1 MSLKKMLA
9 VVAAASLVAVA
20 APAFAANPFSDVPMN
35 HWAYDAVEQLSA
47 KGILEGYPNGTF
59 KGNRAMTRYEIATM
73 VARMMAAGGLSG
85 EDLEKLKALVVEFQP
100 ELEALGVKVDG
111 FDSRLSAL
119 EKGVGGWRITGQMR
133 FDYNAWD
140 KDGKDTS
147 DDGFTM
153 NRARLFLHKDLSD
166 GITFDARWH
175 KDTFD
180 RWWVTAKD
188 FMGLEGLTMRGGQF
202 YLNWEDDN
210 GWGADNSTFFMD
222 SHYRGFDLKYTRGM
236 FTVEGFA
243 ASNFAGGVYAAN
255 ASDEYYGARLKF
267 DFSEKFWLGVNGL
280 WNNVKGDEDE
290 EVVVVGGTPAVK
302 KTTTDAQ
309 KYKVYWADLG
319 FKFMD
324 GLELRG
330 AYYMEDI
337 DNPMVGKPDDPKAW
351 RAALA
356 VDQDVLKFTSLW
368 VEYAKIDEG
377 FMMHNNPWS
386 FSDIVYP
393 GEFTGYKEE
402 ITKDT
407 EYANHFGVQEDTKVL
422 FVKAKQK
429 WNDKWSTIERYVK
442 YDADSDDA
450 KEWSVA
456 IGYQYSPNLYFE
468 LAYADMDGRFKGG
481 KVDDTYDNNQIRFR
495 TLLNF

>member
-9 VVAAASLVAVA
+9 VVAAASLAAVA

-119 EKGVGGWRITGQMR
+119 EKGVGGWKITGQMR

-140 KDGKDTS
+140 NDGAATGAGA
-147 DDGFTM
+147 DGFTM
-153 NRARLFLHKDLSD
+153 NRARLFLHKDLTD
-166 GITFDARWH
+166 GITFDARYH
-175 KDTFD
+175 AGRFD
-180 RWWVTAKD
+180 RWWLTAKD

-202 YLNWEDDN
+202 YLDWEDEDGLYDDN
-210 GWGADNSTFFMD
+210 DAFNMD
-222 SHYRGFDLKYTRGM
+222 ANYRGFDLKYNRGM

-243 ASNFAGGVYAAN
+243 ASNQGGSIYDPN

-267 DFSEKFWLGVNGL
+267 DFSEKFWLSLNGL
-280 WNNVKGDEDE
+280 WYNVDN
-290 EVVVVGGTPAVK
+290 TNY
-302 KTTTDAQ
+302 KT
-309 KYKVYWADLG
+309 YWAGLG
-319 FKFMD
+319 FSFMD
-324 GLELRG
+324 GLELKG

-337 DNPMVGKPDDPKAW
+337 DGAAIDDPKAW
-351 RAALA
+351 KAILD
-356 VDQDVLKFTSLW
+356 VSQDVLKFTSLW
-368 VEYAKIDEG
+368 VEYAQFDQGFYIDRS
-377 FMMHNNPWS
+377 PWS
-386 FSDIVYP
+386 FSDVLWP
-393 GEFTGYKEE
+393 GD
-402 ITKDT
+402 IS
-407 EYANHFGVQEDTKVL
+407 AGVTLPDDADVL

-442 YDADSDDA
+442 YDIDNFWDA

-468 LAYADMDGRFKGG
+468 LAYADMDGSFF
-481 KVDDTYDNNQIRFR
+481 DPNYDNNQIRFR

>member
-1 MSLKKMLA
+1 MSMKKMLA
-9 VVAAASLVAVA
+9 VVAAASLAAVA

-119 EKGVGGWRITGQMR
+119 EKGLGGWKITGQMR

-140 KDGKDTS
+140 NDGAATGAGA
-147 DDGFTM
+147 DGFTM
-153 NRARLFLHKDLSD
+153 NRGRLFLHRDLSD
-166 GITFDARWH
+166 GVSFDARWH
-175 KDTFD
+175 NDRFD

-202 YLNWEDDN
+202 YLDWEDEDGLYDDN
-210 GWGADNSTFFMD
+210 DAFNMD
-222 SHYRGFDLKYTRGM
+222 ATYRGFDLKYNRGM

-243 ASNFAGGVYAAN
+243 ASNQGAGAQGVYTPN

-267 DFSEKFWLGVNGL
+267 DFSEKFWLSLNGL
-280 WNNVKGDEDE
+280 WYNVGN
-290 EVVVVGGTPAVK
+290 TNY
-302 KTTTDAQ
+302 KT
-309 KYKVYWADLG
+309 YWAGLG
-319 FKFMD
+319 FSFMD
-324 GLELRG
+324 GLELKG

-337 DNPMVGKPDDPKAW
+337 DGAAIDDPKAW
-351 RAALA
+351 KAILD
-356 VDQDVLKFTSLW
+356 VSQDVLKFTSLW
-368 VEYAKIDEG
+368 VEYAQFDQGFYIDRS
-377 FMMHNNPWS
+377 PWS
-386 FSDIVYP
+386 FSDVLWP
-393 GEFTGYKEE
+393 GD
-402 ITKDT
+402 IS
-407 EYANHFGVQEDTKVL
+407 AGVTLPDDADVL

-442 YDADSDDA
+442 YDIDNFWDA

-468 LAYADMDGRFKGG
+468 LAYADMDGSFL
-481 KVDDTYDNNQIRFR
+481 DPNYDNNQIRFR

>member
-1 MSLKKMLA
+1 MSMKKMLA

-119 EKGVGGWRITGQMR
+119 EKGLGGWKITGQMR

-140 KDGKDTS
+140 NDGAATGAGA
-147 DDGFTM
+147 DGFTM
-153 NRARLFLHKDLSD
+153 NRARLFLHRDLSD
-166 GITFDARWH
+166 GVSFDARWH
-175 KDTFD
+175 RGNFD

-202 YLNWEDDN
+202 YLDWEDEDGLYDDN
-210 GWGADNSTFFMD
+210 DAFNMD
-222 SHYRGFDLKYTRGM
+222 ANYRGFDLKYNRGM

-243 ASNFAGGVYAAN
+243 ASNQGGNIYAAN

-267 DFSEKFWLGVNGL
+267 DFSEKFWLSLNGL
-280 WNNVKGDEDE
+280 WYNVGD
-290 EVVVVGGTPAVK
+290 TNY
-302 KTTTDAQ
+302 KT
-309 KYKVYWADLG
+309 YWAGLG
-319 FKFMD
+319 FSFMD
-324 GLELRG
+324 GLELKG
-330 AYYMEDI
+330 AYDMEDI
-337 DNPMVGKPDDPKAW
+337 DGAAIDDPKAFKVI
-351 RAALA
+351 LD
-356 VDQDVLKFTSLW
+356 VSQDVLKFTSLW
-368 VEYAKIDEG
+368 VEYAKLDQGFYIDRS
-377 FMMHNNPWS
+377 PWS
-386 FSDIVYP
+386 FSDVLWP
-393 GEFTGYKEE
+393 G
-402 ITKDT
+402 
-407 EYANHFGVQEDTKVL
+407 NVSMGVTLPDDVDVL

-442 YDADSDDA
+442 YDIDNFWDA

-468 LAYADMDGRFKGG
+468 LAYADMDGSFF
-481 KVDDTYDNNQIRFR
+481 DPNYDNNQIRFR

>member
-9 VVAAASLVAVA
+9 VVAAASLAAVA

-119 EKGVGGWRITGQMR
+119 EKGVGGWKITGQMR

-140 KDGKDTS
+140 NDGAATGAGA
-147 DDGFTM
+147 DGFTM
-153 NRARLFLHKDLSD
+153 NRARLFLHKDLTD
-166 GITFDARWH
+166 GITFDARYH
-175 KDTFD
+175 AGRFD
-180 RWWVTAKD
+180 RWWLTAKD

-202 YLNWEDDN
+202 YLDWEDEDGLYDDN
-210 GWGADNSTFFMD
+210 DAFNMD
-222 SHYRGFDLKYTRGM
+222 ANYRGFDLKYNRGM

-243 ASNFAGGVYAAN
+243 ASNQGGSIYDLN

-267 DFSEKFWLGVNGL
+267 DFSEKFWLSLNGL
-280 WNNVKGDEDE
+280 WYNVGN
-290 EVVVVGGTPAVK
+290 TNY
-302 KTTTDAQ
+302 KT
-309 KYKVYWADLG
+309 YWAGLG
-319 FKFMD
+319 FSFMD
-324 GLELRG
+324 GLELKG

-337 DNPMVGKPDDPKAW
+337 DGAAIDDPKAW
-351 RAALA
+351 KAILD
-356 VDQDVLKFTSLW
+356 VSQDVLKFTSLW
-368 VEYAKIDEG
+368 VEYAQFDQGFYIDRS
-377 FMMHNNPWS
+377 PWS
-386 FSDIVYP
+386 FSDVLWP
-393 GEFTGYKEE
+393 GN
-402 ITKDT
+402 IS
-407 EYANHFGVQEDTKVL
+407 AGVTLPDDVDVL

-442 YDADSDDA
+442 YDIDNFWDA

-468 LAYADMDGRFKGG
+468 LAYADMDGNFF
-481 KVDDTYDNNQIRFR
+481 DPNYDNNQIRFR

>member
-1 MSLKKMLA
+1 MSMKKMLA

-119 EKGVGGWRITGQMR
+119 EKGVGGWKITGQMR

-140 KDGKDTS
+140 NDGAATGAGA
-147 DDGFTM
+147 DGFTM
-153 NRARLFLHKDLSD
+153 NRARLFLHKDLTD
-166 GITFDARWH
+166 GITFDARYH
-175 KDTFD
+175 AGRFD
-180 RWWVTAKD
+180 RWWLTAKD

-202 YLNWEDDN
+202 YLDWEDEDGLYDDN
-210 GWGADNSTFFMD
+210 DAFNMD
-222 SHYRGFDLKYTRGM
+222 ANYRGFDLKYNRGM

-243 ASNFAGGVYAAN
+243 ASNQGGSIYDPN

-267 DFSEKFWLGVNGL
+267 DFSEKFWLSLNGL
-280 WNNVKGDEDE
+280 WYNVGN
-290 EVVVVGGTPAVK
+290 TNY
-302 KTTTDAQ
+302 KT
-309 KYKVYWADLG
+309 YWAGLG
-319 FKFMD
+319 FSFMD
-324 GLELRG
+324 GLELKG

-337 DNPMVGKPDDPKAW
+337 DGAAIDDPKAW
-351 RAALA
+351 KAILD
-356 VDQDVLKFTSLW
+356 VSQDVLKFTSLW
-368 VEYAKIDEG
+368 VEYAQFDQGFYIDRS
-377 FMMHNNPWS
+377 PWS
-386 FSDIVYP
+386 FSDVLWP
-393 GEFTGYKEE
+393 GD
-402 ITKDT
+402 IS
-407 EYANHFGVQEDTKVL
+407 AGVTLPDDADVL

-442 YDADSDDA
+442 YDIDNFWDA

-468 LAYADMDGRFKGG
+468 LAYADMDGSFF
-481 KVDDTYDNNQIRFR
+481 DPNYDNNQIRFR

>member
-1 MSLKKMLA
+1 MSMKKMLA

-119 EKGVGGWRITGQMR
+119 EKGLGGWKITGQMR

-140 KDGKDTS
+140 NDGAATGAGA
-147 DDGFTM
+147 DGFTM
-153 NRARLFLHKDLSD
+153 NRARLFLHRDLSD
-166 GITFDARWH
+166 GVSFDARWH
-175 KDTFD
+175 RGNFD

-202 YLNWEDDN
+202 YLDWEDEDGLYDDN
-210 GWGADNSTFFMD
+210 DAFNMD
-222 SHYRGFDLKYTRGM
+222 ANYRGFDLKYNRGM

-243 ASNFAGGVYAAN
+243 ASNQGGNIYAAN

-267 DFSEKFWLGVNGL
+267 DFSEKFWLSLNGL
-280 WNNVKGDEDE
+280 WYNVGD
-290 EVVVVGGTPAVK
+290 TNY
-302 KTTTDAQ
+302 KT
-309 KYKVYWADLG
+309 YWAGLG
-319 FKFMD
+319 FSFMD
-324 GLELRG
+324 GLELKG

-337 DNPMVGKPDDPKAW
+337 DGAAIDDPKAFKVI
-351 RAALA
+351 LD

-368 VEYAKIDEG
+368 VEYAKLDQGFYIDRS
-377 FMMHNNPWS
+377 PWS
-386 FSDIVYP
+386 FSDVLWP
-393 GEFTGYKEE
+393 GD
-402 ITKDT
+402 IS
-407 EYANHFGVQEDTKVL
+407 AGVTLPDDVDVL

-442 YDADSDDA
+442 YDIDTFWDA

-468 LAYADMDGRFKGG
+468 LAYADMDGSFF
-481 KVDDTYDNNQIRFR
+481 DPNYDNNQIRFR

>member
-119 EKGVGGWRITGQMR
+119 EKGVGGWKISGQMR

-140 KDGKDTS
+140 NDGAATGAGA
-147 DDGFTM
+147 DGFTM
-153 NRARLFLHKDLSD
+153 NRARLFLHKDLTD
-166 GITFDARWH
+166 GITFDARYH
-175 KDTFD
+175 AGRFD
-180 RWWVTAKD
+180 RWWLTAKD

-202 YLNWEDDN
+202 YLDWEDEDGLYDDN
-210 GWGADNSTFFMD
+210 DAFNMD
-222 SHYRGFDLKYTRGM
+222 ANYRGFDLKYNRGM

-243 ASNFAGGVYAAN
+243 ASNQGGSIYADN

-267 DFSEKFWLGVNGL
+267 DFSEKFWLSLNGL
-280 WNNVKGDEDE
+280 WYNVDN
-290 EVVVVGGTPAVK
+290 TNY
-302 KTTTDAQ
+302 KT
-309 KYKVYWADLG
+309 YWAGLG
-319 FKFMD
+319 FSFMD
-324 GLELRG
+324 GLELKG

-337 DNPMVGKPDDPKAW
+337 DGAAIDDPKAW
-351 RAALA
+351 KAILD
-356 VDQDVLKFTSLW
+356 VSQDVLKFTSLW
-368 VEYAKIDEG
+368 VEYAQFDQGFYIDRS
-377 FMMHNNPWS
+377 PWS
-386 FSDIVYP
+386 FSDVLWP
-393 GEFTGYKEE
+393 GD
-402 ITKDT
+402 IS
-407 EYANHFGVQEDTKVL
+407 AGVTLPDDADVL

-442 YDADSDDA
+442 YDIDNFWDA

-468 LAYADMDGRFKGG
+468 LAYADMDGSFF
-481 KVDDTYDNNQIRFR
+481 DPNYDNNQIRFR

>member
-9 VVAAASLVAVA
+9 VVAAASLAAVA

-119 EKGVGGWRITGQMR
+119 EKGVGGWKITGQMR

-140 KDGKDTS
+140 NDGAATGAGA
-147 DDGFTM
+147 DGFTM
-153 NRARLFLHKDLSD
+153 NRARLFLHKDLTD
-166 GITFDARWH
+166 GITFDARYH
-175 KDTFD
+175 AGRFD
-180 RWWVTAKD
+180 RWWLTAKD

-202 YLNWEDDN
+202 YLDWEDEDGLYDDN
-210 GWGADNSTFFMD
+210 DAFNMD
-222 SHYRGFDLKYTRGM
+222 ANYRGFDLKYNRGM

-243 ASNFAGGVYAAN
+243 ASNQGGSIYDLN

-267 DFSEKFWLGVNGL
+267 DFSEKFWLSLNGL
-280 WNNVKGDEDE
+280 WYNVGN
-290 EVVVVGGTPAVK
+290 TNY
-302 KTTTDAQ
+302 KT
-309 KYKVYWADLG
+309 YWAGLG
-319 FKFMD
+319 FSFMD
-324 GLELRG
+324 GLELKG

-337 DNPMVGKPDDPKAW
+337 DGAAIDDPKAW
-351 RAALA
+351 KAILD
-356 VDQDVLKFTSLW
+356 VSQDVLKFTSLW
-368 VEYAKIDEG
+368 VEYAQFDQGFYIDRS
-377 FMMHNNPWS
+377 PWS
-386 FSDIVYP
+386 FSDVLWPDNIS
-393 GEFTGYKEE
+393 
-402 ITKDT
+402 
-407 EYANHFGVQEDTKVL
+407 AGVTLPDDVDVL

-442 YDADSDDA
+442 YDIDNFWDA

-468 LAYADMDGRFKGG
+468 LAYADMDGNFF
-481 KVDDTYDNNQIRFR
+481 DPNYDNNQIRFR

>member
-1 MSLKKMLA
+1 MSMKKMLA

-119 EKGVGGWRITGQMR
+119 EKGVGGWKITGQMR

-140 KDGKDTS
+140 NDGAATGAGA
-147 DDGFTM
+147 DGFTM
-153 NRARLFLHKDLSD
+153 NRARLFLHKDLTD
-166 GITFDARWH
+166 GITFDARYH
-175 KDTFD
+175 AGRFD
-180 RWWVTAKD
+180 RWWLTAKD

-202 YLNWEDDN
+202 YLDWEDEDGLYDDGLYDDN
-210 GWGADNSTFFMD
+210 DAFNMD
-222 SHYRGFDLKYTRGM
+222 ANYRGFDLKYNRGM

-243 ASNFAGGVYAAN
+243 ASNQGGSIYDPN

-267 DFSEKFWLGVNGL
+267 DFSEKFWLSLIGL
-280 WNNVKGDEDE
+280 WYNVDN
-290 EVVVVGGTPAVK
+290 TNY
-302 KTTTDAQ
+302 KT
-309 KYKVYWADLG
+309 YWAGLG
-319 FKFMD
+319 FSFMD
-324 GLELRG
+324 GLELKG

-337 DNPMVGKPDDPKAW
+337 DGAAIDDPKAW
-351 RAALA
+351 KAILD
-356 VDQDVLKFTSLW
+356 VSQDVLKFTSLW
-368 VEYAKIDEG
+368 VEYAQFDQGFYIDRS
-377 FMMHNNPWS
+377 PWS
-386 FSDIVYP
+386 FSDVLWP
-393 GEFTGYKEE
+393 GD
-402 ITKDT
+402 IS
-407 EYANHFGVQEDTKVL
+407 AGVTLPDDADVL

-442 YDADSDDA
+442 YDIDNFWDA

-468 LAYADMDGRFKGG
+468 LAYADMDGSFF
-481 KVDDTYDNNQIRFR
+481 DPNYDNNQIRFR

>member
-1 MSLKKMLA
+1 MSMKKMLA
-9 VVAAASLVAVA
+9 VVAAASLAAAA

-119 EKGVGGWRITGQMR
+119 EKGLGGWKITGQMR

-140 KDGKDTS
+140 NDVFDSKGEPVGAGH
-147 DDGFTM
+147 DGFTM
-153 NRARLFLHKDLSD
+153 NRARLFLHRDLSD
-166 GITFDARWH
+166 GVSFDARWH
-175 KDTFD
+175 RGNFD

-202 YLNWEDDN
+202 YLDWEDEDGLYDDN
-210 GWGADNSTFFMD
+210 DAFNMD
-222 SHYRGFDLKYTRGM
+222 ANYRGFDLKYNRGM

-243 ASNFAGGVYAAN
+243 ASNQGGNIYADN

-267 DFSEKFWLGVNGL
+267 DFSEKFWLSLNGL
-280 WNNVKGDEDE
+280 WYNVDD
-290 EVVVVGGTPAVK
+290 VNY
-302 KTTTDAQ
+302 KT
-309 KYKVYWADLG
+309 YWAGLG
-319 FKFMD
+319 FSFMD
-324 GLELRG
+324 GLELKG

-337 DNPMVGKPDDPKAW
+337 DGAAIDDPKAFKVI
-351 RAALA
+351 LD
-356 VDQDVLKFTSLW
+356 VSQDVLKFTSLW
-368 VEYAKIDEG
+368 VEYAKFDEG
-377 FMMHNNPWS
+377 FYIDRSPWS
-386 FSDIVYP
+386 FSDIDWP
-393 GEFTGYKEE
+393 GD
-402 ITKDT
+402 ISD
-407 EYANHFGVQEDTKVL
+407 GVILPDDVDVL

-442 YDADSDDA
+442 YDIDSFWDA

-468 LAYADMDGRFKGG
+468 LAYADMDGSFLAP
-481 KVDDTYDNNQIRFR
+481 DYDNNQIRFR

>member
-119 EKGVGGWRITGQMR
+119 EKGVGGWKITGQMR

-140 KDGKDTS
+140 NDGAATGAGA
-147 DDGFTM
+147 DGFTM
-153 NRARLFLHKDLSD
+153 NRARLFLHKDLTD
-166 GITFDARWH
+166 GITFDARYH
-175 KDTFD
+175 AGRFD
-180 RWWVTAKD
+180 RWWLTAKD

-202 YLNWEDDN
+202 YLDWEDEDGLYDDN
-210 GWGADNSTFFMD
+210 DAFNMD
-222 SHYRGFDLKYTRGM
+222 ANYRGFDLKYNRGM

-243 ASNFAGGVYAAN
+243 ASNQGGSIYDPN

-267 DFSEKFWLGVNGL
+267 DFSEKFWLSLNGL
-280 WNNVKGDEDE
+280 WYNVGNTNNY
-290 EVVVVGGTPAVK
+290 
-302 KTTTDAQ
+302 KT
-309 KYKVYWADLG
+309 YWAGLG
-319 FKFMD
+319 FSFMD
-324 GLELRG
+324 GLELKG

-337 DNPMVGKPDDPKAW
+337 DGAAIDDPKAW
-351 RAALA
+351 KAILD
-356 VDQDVLKFTSLW
+356 VSQDVLKFTSLW
-368 VEYAKIDEG
+368 VEYAQFDQGFYIDRS
-377 FMMHNNPWS
+377 PWS
-386 FSDIVYP
+386 FSDVLWP
-393 GEFTGYKEE
+393 GN
-402 ITKDT
+402 IS
-407 EYANHFGVQEDTKVL
+407 AGVTLPDDADVL

-442 YDADSDDA
+442 YDIDNLWDA

-468 LAYADMDGRFKGG
+468 LAYADMDGNFF
-481 KVDDTYDNNQIRFR
+481 DPNYDNNQIRFR

>member
-1 MSLKKMLA
+1 MSMKKMLA

-119 EKGVGGWRITGQMR
+119 EKGLGGWKITGQMR

-140 KDGKDTS
+140 TDEALTGAAA
-147 DDGFTM
+147 DGFTM
-153 NRARLFLHKDLSD
+153 NRGRLFLHRDLTD
-166 GITFDARWH
+166 GVSFDARWH
-175 KDTFD
+175 NDAFD
-180 RWWVTAKD
+180 RFWVTARD
-188 FMGLEGLTMRGGQF
+188 FLGMDGLTLKGGQF
-202 YLNWEDDN
+202 ALDWEGEDGLYDDN
-210 GWGADNSTFFMD
+210 DAFFMD
-222 SHYRGFDLKYTRGM
+222 SNYRGFDLKYNRGA

-243 ASNFAGGVYAAN
+243 GSNKGNYSGTGDIVRGVYAPN
-255 ASDEYYGARLKF
+255 ARDEYYGARLKF
-267 DFSEKFWLGVNGL
+267 DFSEKFWLSLNGL
-280 WNNVKGDEDE
+280 WTN
-290 EVVVVGGTPAVK
+290 AA
-302 KTTTDAQ
+302 DANWN
-309 KYKVYWADLG
+309 VYWAGLG
-319 FKFMD
+319 FKFTD
-324 GLELRG
+324 GIELKG

-337 DNPMVGKPDDPKAW
+337 SDDSLLVVGADDPKAW
-351 RAALA
+351 KVALD
-356 VDQDVLKFTSLW
+356 VSQDVLKFTSLW
-368 VEYAKIDEG
+368 VEYSKIDQG
-377 FMMHNNPWS
+377 FYIHNNPWS
-386 FSDIVYP
+386 FSDVVWPNY
-393 GEFTGYKEE
+393 TGFQAQD
-402 ITKDT
+402 DT
-407 EYANHFGVQEDTKVL
+407 DVL
-422 FVKAKQK
+422 FVRAKQE

-442 YDADSDDA
+442 YDMSAFGDA

-456 IGYQYSPNLYFE
+456 IGYQYTPNLYFE
-468 LAYADMDGRFKGG
+468 LAYADMDGRW
-481 KVDDTYDNNQIRFR
+481 DDPNYDNNQIRFR

>member
-1 MSLKKMLA
+1 MSMKKMLA
-9 VVAAASLVAVA
+9 VVAAASLAAAA

-119 EKGVGGWRITGQMR
+119 EKGLGGWKITGQMR

-140 KDGKDTS
+140 NDGAATGAGA
-147 DDGFTM
+147 DGFTM
-153 NRARLFLHKDLSD
+153 NRGRLFLHRDLSD
-166 GITFDARWH
+166 GVSFDARWH
-175 KDTFD
+175 NDRFD

-202 YLNWEDDN
+202 YLDWEDEDGLYDDN
-210 GWGADNSTFFMD
+210 DAFNMD
-222 SHYRGFDLKYTRGM
+222 ATYRGFDLKYNRGM

-243 ASNFAGGVYAAN
+243 ASNQGAGAQGVYTPN

-267 DFSEKFWLGVNGL
+267 DFSEKFWLSLNGL
-280 WNNVKGDEDE
+280 WYNVDT
-290 EVVVVGGTPAVK
+290 VNY
-302 KTTTDAQ
+302 KT
-309 KYKVYWADLG
+309 YWAGLG
-319 FKFMD
+319 FSFMD
-324 GLELRG
+324 GLELKG

-337 DNPMVGKPDDPKAW
+337 DGAAIDDPKAFKVI
-351 RAALA
+351 LD
-356 VDQDVLKFTSLW
+356 VSQDVLKFTSLW
-368 VEYAKIDEG
+368 VEYAKLDEG
-377 FMMHNNPWS
+377 FYIDRSPWS
-386 FSDIVYP
+386 FSDVLWP
-393 GEFTGYKEE
+393 GD
-402 ITKDT
+402 ISV
-407 EYANHFGVQEDTKVL
+407 GVTLPDDVDVL

-442 YDADSDDA
+442 YDIDSFWDA

-468 LAYADMDGRFKGG
+468 LAYADMDGSFLAP
-481 KVDDTYDNNQIRFR
+481 DYDNNQIRFR

>member
-119 EKGVGGWRITGQMR
+119 EKGVGGWKITGQMR

-140 KDGKDTS
+140 NDGAATGAGA
-147 DDGFTM
+147 DGFTM
-153 NRARLFLHKDLSD
+153 NRARLFLHKDLTD
-166 GITFDARWH
+166 GITFDARYH
-175 KDTFD
+175 AGRFD
-180 RWWVTAKD
+180 RWWLTAKD

-202 YLNWEDDN
+202 CLDWEDEDGLYDDN
-210 GWGADNSTFFMD
+210 DAFNMD
-222 SHYRGFDLKYTRGM
+222 ANYRGFDLKYNRGM

-243 ASNFAGGVYAAN
+243 ASNQGGSIYDPN

-267 DFSEKFWLGVNGL
+267 DFSEKFWLSLNGL
-280 WNNVKGDEDE
+280 WYNVDN
-290 EVVVVGGTPAVK
+290 TNY
-302 KTTTDAQ
+302 KT
-309 KYKVYWADLG
+309 YWAGLG
-319 FKFMD
+319 FSFMD
-324 GLELRG
+324 GLELKG

-337 DNPMVGKPDDPKAW
+337 DGAAIDDPKAW
-351 RAALA
+351 KAILD
-356 VDQDVLKFTSLW
+356 VSQDVLKFTSLW
-368 VEYAKIDEG
+368 VEYAQFDQGFYIDRS
-377 FMMHNNPWS
+377 PWS
-386 FSDIVYP
+386 FSDVLWP
-393 GEFTGYKEE
+393 GD
-402 ITKDT
+402 IS
-407 EYANHFGVQEDTKVL
+407 AAGVTLPDDADVL

-442 YDADSDDA
+442 YDIDNFWDA

-468 LAYADMDGRFKGG
+468 LAYADMDGSFF
-481 KVDDTYDNNQIRFR
+481 DPNYDNNQIRFR

>member
-1 MSLKKMLA
+1 MSMKKMLA

-119 EKGVGGWRITGQMR
+119 EKGVGGWKITGQMR

-140 KDGKDTS
+140 NDGAATGAGA
-147 DDGFTM
+147 DGFTM
-153 NRARLFLHKDLSD
+153 NRARLFLHRDQSD
-166 GITFDARWH
+166 GVSFDARWH
-175 KDTFD
+175 RGNFD

-202 YLNWEDDN
+202 YLDWEDEDGLYDDN
-210 GWGADNSTFFMD
+210 DAFNMD
-222 SHYRGFDLKYTRGM
+222 ANYRGFDLKYNRGM

-243 ASNFAGGVYAAN
+243 ASNQGGNIYADN

-267 DFSEKFWLGVNGL
+267 DFSEKFWLSLNGL
-280 WNNVKGDEDE
+280 WYNVGDN
-290 EVVVVGGTPAVK
+290 ANY
-302 KTTTDAQ
+302 KT
-309 KYKVYWADLG
+309 YWAGLG
-319 FKFMD
+319 FSFMD
-324 GLELRG
+324 GLELKG

-337 DNPMVGKPDDPKAW
+337 DGAAIDDPKAW
-351 RAALA
+351 KAILD
-356 VDQDVLKFTSLW
+356 VSQDVLKFTSLW
-368 VEYAKIDEG
+368 VEYAQFDQGFYIDRS
-377 FMMHNNPWS
+377 PWS
-386 FSDIVYP
+386 FSDVLWP
-393 GEFTGYKEE
+393 GD
-402 ITKDT
+402 IS
-407 EYANHFGVQEDTKVL
+407 AGVTLPDDADVL

-442 YDADSDDA
+442 YDIDNFWDA

-468 LAYADMDGRFKGG
+468 LAYADMDGSFF
-481 KVDDTYDNNQIRFR
+481 DPNYDNNQIRFR

>member
-1 MSLKKMLA
+1 MSMKKMLA

-119 EKGVGGWRITGQMR
+119 EKGVGGWKITGQMR

-140 KDGKDTS
+140 NDGAATGAGA
-147 DDGFTM
+147 DGFTM
-153 NRARLFLHKDLSD
+153 NRARLFLHKDLTD
-166 GITFDARWH
+166 GITFDARYH
-175 KDTFD
+175 AGRFD
-180 RWWVTAKD
+180 RWWLTAKD

-202 YLNWEDDN
+202 YLDWEDEDGLYDDN
-210 GWGADNSTFFMD
+210 DAFNMD
-222 SHYRGFDLKYTRGM
+222 ANYRGFDLKYNRGM

-243 ASNFAGGVYAAN
+243 ASNQGGSIYDLN

-267 DFSEKFWLGVNGL
+267 DFSEKFWLSLNGL
-280 WNNVKGDEDE
+280 WYNVGN
-290 EVVVVGGTPAVK
+290 TNY
-302 KTTTDAQ
+302 KT
-309 KYKVYWADLG
+309 YWAGLG
-319 FKFMD
+319 FSFMD
-324 GLELRG
+324 GLELKG

-337 DNPMVGKPDDPKAW
+337 DGAAIDDPKAW
-351 RAALA
+351 KAILD
-356 VDQDVLKFTSLW
+356 VSQDVLKFTSLW
-368 VEYAKIDEG
+368 VEYAQFDQGFYIDRS
-377 FMMHNNPWS
+377 PWS
-386 FSDIVYP
+386 FSDVLWPDNIS
-393 GEFTGYKEE
+393 
-402 ITKDT
+402 
-407 EYANHFGVQEDTKVL
+407 AGVTLPDDVDVL

-442 YDADSDDA
+442 YDIDNFWDA

-468 LAYADMDGRFKGG
+468 LAYADMDGNFF
-481 KVDDTYDNNQIRFR
+481 DPNYDNNQIRFR

>member
-1 MSLKKMLA
+1 MSMKKMLA

-119 EKGVGGWRITGQMR
+119 EKGVGGWKITGQMR

-140 KDGKDTS
+140 NDGAATGAGA
-147 DDGFTM
+147 DGFTM
-153 NRARLFLHKDLSD
+153 NRARLFLHKDLTD
-166 GITFDARWH
+166 GITFDARYH
-175 KDTFD
+175 AGRFD
-180 RWWVTAKD
+180 RWWLTAKD

-202 YLNWEDDN
+202 YLDWEDEDGLYDDN
-210 GWGADNSTFFMD
+210 DAFNMD
-222 SHYRGFDLKYTRGM
+222 ANYRGFDLKYNRGM

-243 ASNFAGGVYAAN
+243 ASNQGGSIYDPN

-267 DFSEKFWLGVNGL
+267 DFSEKFWLSLNGL
-280 WNNVKGDEDE
+280 WYNVDN
-290 EVVVVGGTPAVK
+290 TNY
-302 KTTTDAQ
+302 KT
-309 KYKVYWADLG
+309 YWAGLG
-319 FKFMD
+319 FSFMD
-324 GLELRG
+324 GLELKG

-337 DNPMVGKPDDPKAW
+337 DGAAIDDPKAW
-351 RAALA
+351 KAILD
-356 VDQDVLKFTSLW
+356 VSQDVLKFTSLW
-368 VEYAKIDEG
+368 VEYAQFDQGFYIDRS
-377 FMMHNNPWS
+377 PWS
-386 FSDIVYP
+386 FSDVLWP
-393 GEFTGYKEE
+393 GD
-402 ITKDT
+402 IS
-407 EYANHFGVQEDTKVL
+407 AGVTLPDDADVL
-422 FVKAKQK
+422 FVRAKQK

-442 YDADSDDA
+442 YDIDNFWDA

-468 LAYADMDGRFKGG
+468 LAYADMDGSFF
-481 KVDDTYDNNQIRFR
+481 DPNYDNNQIRFR

>member
-1 MSLKKMLA
+1 MNMKKMLA
-9 VVAAASLVAVA
+9 VVAAASLAAAA

-119 EKGVGGWRITGQMR
+119 EKGVGGWKITGQMR

-140 KDGKDTS
+140 NDGAATGAGA
-147 DDGFTM
+147 DGFTM
-153 NRARLFLHKDLSD
+153 NRARLFLHKDLTD
-166 GITFDARWH
+166 GITFDARYH
-175 KDTFD
+175 AGRFD
-180 RWWVTAKD
+180 RWWLTAKD

-202 YLNWEDDN
+202 YLDWEDEDGLYDDN
-210 GWGADNSTFFMD
+210 DAFNMD
-222 SHYRGFDLKYTRGM
+222 ANYRGFDLKYNRGM

-243 ASNFAGGVYAAN
+243 ASNQGGSIYDPN

-267 DFSEKFWLGVNGL
+267 DFSEKFWLSLNGL
-280 WNNVKGDEDE
+280 WYNVDN
-290 EVVVVGGTPAVK
+290 TNY
-302 KTTTDAQ
+302 KT
-309 KYKVYWADLG
+309 YWAGLG
-319 FKFMD
+319 FSFMD
-324 GLELRG
+324 GLELKG

-337 DNPMVGKPDDPKAW
+337 DGAAIDDPKAW
-351 RAALA
+351 KAILD
-356 VDQDVLKFTSLW
+356 VSQDVLKFTSLW
-368 VEYAKIDEG
+368 VEYAQFDQGFYIDRS
-377 FMMHNNPWS
+377 PWS
-386 FSDIVYP
+386 FSDVLWP
-393 GEFTGYKEE
+393 GD
-402 ITKDT
+402 IS
-407 EYANHFGVQEDTKVL
+407 AGVTLPDDADVL

-442 YDADSDDA
+442 YDIDNFWDA

-468 LAYADMDGRFKGG
+468 LAYADMDGSFF
-481 KVDDTYDNNQIRFR
+481 DPNYDNNQIRFR

>member
-119 EKGVGGWRITGQMR
+119 EKGVGGWKITGQMR

-140 KDGKDTS
+140 NDGAATGAGA
-147 DDGFTM
+147 DGFTM
-153 NRARLFLHKDLSD
+153 NRARLFLHKDLTD
-166 GITFDARWH
+166 GITFDARYH
-175 KDTFD
+175 AGRFD
-180 RWWVTAKD
+180 RWWLTAKD

-202 YLNWEDDN
+202 YLDWEDEDGLYDGLYDDN
-210 GWGADNSTFFMD
+210 DAFNMD
-222 SHYRGFDLKYTRGM
+222 ANYRGFDLKYNRGM

-243 ASNFAGGVYAAN
+243 ASNQGGSIYDPN

-267 DFSEKFWLGVNGL
+267 DFSEKFWLSLNGL
-280 WNNVKGDEDE
+280 WYNVGN
-290 EVVVVGGTPAVK
+290 TNY
-302 KTTTDAQ
+302 KT
-309 KYKVYWADLG
+309 YWAGLG
-319 FKFMD
+319 FSFMD
-324 GLELRG
+324 GLELKG

-337 DNPMVGKPDDPKAW
+337 DGAAIDDPKAW
-351 RAALA
+351 KAILD
-356 VDQDVLKFTSLW
+356 VSQDVLKFTSLW
-368 VEYAKIDEG
+368 VEYAQFDQGFYIDRS
-377 FMMHNNPWS
+377 PWS
-386 FSDIVYP
+386 FSDVLWP
-393 GEFTGYKEE
+393 GD
-402 ITKDT
+402 IS
-407 EYANHFGVQEDTKVL
+407 AGVTLPDDADVL

-442 YDADSDDA
+442 YDIDNFWDA

-468 LAYADMDGRFKGG
+468 LAYADMDGSFF
-481 KVDDTYDNNQIRFR
+481 DPNYDNNQIRFR

>member
-1 MSLKKMLA
+1 MSMKKMLA
-9 VVAAASLVAVA
+9 VVAAASLAAAA

-119 EKGVGGWRITGQMR
+119 EKGLGGWKITGQMR

-140 KDGKDTS
+140 NDGAATGAS
-147 DDGFTM
+147 ADGFTM
-153 NRARLFLHKDLSD
+153 NRARLFLHKDLTD
-166 GITFDARWH
+166 GITFDARYH
-175 KDTFD
+175 AGRFD
-180 RWWVTAKD
+180 RWWLTAKD

-202 YLNWEDDN
+202 YLDWEDEDGLYDDN
-210 GWGADNSTFFMD
+210 DAFNMD
-222 SHYRGFDLKYTRGM
+222 ATYRGFDLKYNRGM

-243 ASNFAGGVYAAN
+243 ASNQGAGAQGVYTPN

-267 DFSEKFWLGVNGL
+267 DFSEKFWLSLNGL
-280 WNNVKGDEDE
+280 WYNVGNTNNY
-290 EVVVVGGTPAVK
+290 
-302 KTTTDAQ
+302 KT
-309 KYKVYWADLG
+309 YWAGLG
-319 FKFMD
+319 FSFMD
-324 GLELRG
+324 GLELKG

-337 DNPMVGKPDDPKAW
+337 DGAAIDDPKAFKVI
-351 RAALA
+351 LD
-356 VDQDVLKFTSLW
+356 VSQDVLKFTSLW
-368 VEYAKIDEG
+368 VEYAQFDQGFYIDRS
-377 FMMHNNPWS
+377 PWS
-386 FSDIVYP
+386 FSDVLWP
-393 GEFTGYKEE
+393 GD
-402 ITKDT
+402 IS
-407 EYANHFGVQEDTKVL
+407 AGVTLPDDADVL

-442 YDADSDDA
+442 YDIDNFWDA

-468 LAYADMDGRFKGG
+468 LAYADMDGSFF
-481 KVDDTYDNNQIRFR
+481 DPNYDNNQIRFR

>member
-119 EKGVGGWRITGQMR
+119 EKGVGGWKITGQMR

-140 KDGKDTS
+140 NDGAATGAGA
-147 DDGFTM
+147 DGFTM
-153 NRARLFLHKDLSD
+153 NRARLFLHKDLTD
-166 GITFDARWH
+166 GITFDARYH
-175 KDTFD
+175 AGRFD
-180 RWWVTAKD
+180 RWWLTAKD

-202 YLNWEDDN
+202 YLDWEDEDGLYDDN
-210 GWGADNSTFFMD
+210 DAFNMD
-222 SHYRGFDLKYTRGM
+222 ANYRGFDLKYNRGM

-243 ASNFAGGVYAAN
+243 ASNQGGSIYDPN

-267 DFSEKFWLGVNGL
+267 DFSEKFWLSLNGL
-280 WNNVKGDEDE
+280 WYNVDN
-290 EVVVVGGTPAVK
+290 TNY
-302 KTTTDAQ
+302 KT
-309 KYKVYWADLG
+309 YWAGLG
-319 FKFMD
+319 FSFMD
-324 GLELRG
+324 GLELKG

-337 DNPMVGKPDDPKAW
+337 DGAAIDDPKAW
-351 RAALA
+351 KAILD
-356 VDQDVLKFTSLW
+356 VSQDVLKFTSLW
-368 VEYAKIDEG
+368 VEYAQFDQGFYIDRS
-377 FMMHNNPWS
+377 PWS
-386 FSDIVYP
+386 FSDVLWP
-393 GEFTGYKEE
+393 GD
-402 ITKDT
+402 IS
-407 EYANHFGVQEDTKVL
+407 AGVTLPDDADVL

-442 YDADSDDA
+442 YDIDNFWDA

-468 LAYADMDGRFKGG
+468 LAYADMDGSFL
-481 KVDDTYDNNQIRFR
+481 DPNYDNNQIRFR

>member
-119 EKGVGGWRITGQMR
+119 EKGVGGWKITGQMR

-140 KDGKDTS
+140 NDGAATGAGA
-147 DDGFTM
+147 DGFTM
-153 NRARLFLHKDLSD
+153 NRARLFLHKDLTD
-166 GITFDARWH
+166 GITFDARYH
-175 KDTFD
+175 AGRFD
-180 RWWVTAKD
+180 RWWLTAKD

-202 YLNWEDDN
+202 YLDWEDEDGLYDDN
-210 GWGADNSTFFMD
+210 DAFNMD
-222 SHYRGFDLKYTRGM
+222 ANYRGFDLKYNRGM

-243 ASNFAGGVYAAN
+243 ASNQGGSIYDPN

-267 DFSEKFWLGVNGL
+267 DFSEKFWLSLNGL
-280 WNNVKGDEDE
+280 WYNVDN
-290 EVVVVGGTPAVK
+290 TNY
-302 KTTTDAQ
+302 KT
-309 KYKVYWADLG
+309 YWAGLG
-319 FKFMD
+319 FSFMD
-324 GLELRG
+324 GLELKG

-337 DNPMVGKPDDPKAW
+337 DGAAIDDPKAW
-351 RAALA
+351 KAILD
-356 VDQDVLKFTSLW
+356 VSQDVLKFTSLW
-368 VEYAKIDEG
+368 VEYAQFDQGFYIDRS
-377 FMMHNNPWS
+377 PWS
-386 FSDIVYP
+386 FSDVLWP
-393 GEFTGYKEE
+393 GD
-402 ITKDT
+402 IS
-407 EYANHFGVQEDTKVL
+407 AGVTLPDDADVL

-429 WNDKWSTIERYVK
+429 WNDKWGTIERYVK
-442 YDADSDDA
+442 YDIDNFWDA

-468 LAYADMDGRFKGG
+468 LAYADMDGSFF
-481 KVDDTYDNNQIRFR
+481 DPNYDNNQIRFR

>member
-9 VVAAASLVAVA
+9 VVAAASLAAVA

-119 EKGVGGWRITGQMR
+119 EKGVGGWKITGQMR

-140 KDGKDTS
+140 NDGAATGAGA
-147 DDGFTM
+147 DGFTM
-153 NRARLFLHKDLSD
+153 NRARLFLHKDLTD
-166 GITFDARWH
+166 GITFDARYH
-175 KDTFD
+175 AGRFD
-180 RWWVTAKD
+180 RWWLTAKD

-202 YLNWEDDN
+202 YLDWEDEDGLYDDN
-210 GWGADNSTFFMD
+210 DAFNMD
-222 SHYRGFDLKYTRGM
+222 ANYRGFDLKYNRGM

-243 ASNFAGGVYAAN
+243 ASNQGGSIYDPN

-267 DFSEKFWLGVNGL
+267 DFSEKFWLSLNGL
-280 WNNVKGDEDE
+280 WYNVGN
-290 EVVVVGGTPAVK
+290 TNY
-302 KTTTDAQ
+302 KT
-309 KYKVYWADLG
+309 YWAGLG
-319 FKFMD
+319 FSFMD
-324 GLELRG
+324 GLELKG

-337 DNPMVGKPDDPKAW
+337 DGAAIDDPKAW
-351 RAALA
+351 KAILD
-356 VDQDVLKFTSLW
+356 VSQDVLKFTSLW
-368 VEYAKIDEG
+368 VEYAQFDQGFYIDRS
-377 FMMHNNPWS
+377 PWS
-386 FSDIVYP
+386 FSDVLWP
-393 GEFTGYKEE
+393 GD
-402 ITKDT
+402 IS
-407 EYANHFGVQEDTKVL
+407 AGVTLPDDADVL

-442 YDADSDDA
+442 YDIDNFWDA

-468 LAYADMDGRFKGG
+468 LAYADMDGSFF
-481 KVDDTYDNNQIRFR
+481 DPNYDNNQIRFR

>member
-119 EKGVGGWRITGQMR
+119 EKGVGGWKITGQMR

-140 KDGKDTS
+140 NDGAATGAGA
-147 DDGFTM
+147 DGFTM
-153 NRARLFLHKDLSD
+153 NRARLFLHKDLTD
-166 GITFDARWH
+166 GITFDARYH
-175 KDTFD
+175 AGRFD
-180 RWWVTAKD
+180 RWWLTAKD

-202 YLNWEDDN
+202 YLDWEDEDGLYDDN
-210 GWGADNSTFFMD
+210 DAFNMD
-222 SHYRGFDLKYTRGM
+222 ANYRGFDLKYNRGM

-243 ASNFAGGVYAAN
+243 ASNQGGSIYDPN

-267 DFSEKFWLGVNGL
+267 DFSEKFWLSLNGL
-280 WNNVKGDEDE
+280 WYNVDN
-290 EVVVVGGTPAVK
+290 TNY
-302 KTTTDAQ
+302 KT
-309 KYKVYWADLG
+309 YWAGLG
-319 FKFMD
+319 FSFMD
-324 GLELRG
+324 GLELKG

-337 DNPMVGKPDDPKAW
+337 DGAAIDDPKAW
-351 RAALA
+351 KAILD
-356 VDQDVLKFTSLW
+356 VSQDVLKFTSLW
-368 VEYAKIDEG
+368 VEYAQFDQGFYIDRS
-377 FMMHNNPWS
+377 PWS
-386 FSDIVYP
+386 FSDVLWP
-393 GEFTGYKEE
+393 GN
-402 ITKDT
+402 IS
-407 EYANHFGVQEDTKVL
+407 AGVTLPDDVDVL

-442 YDADSDDA
+442 YDIDNFWDA

-468 LAYADMDGRFKGG
+468 LAYADMDGSFF
-481 KVDDTYDNNQIRFR
+481 DPNYDNNQIRFR